1 MLLQQ
6 QPITAGRGK
15 VAVPTTLLE
24 AIPDAPP
31 HLLAQLYGPDAPI
44 GVYMLVDGSL
54 WRDVAGIFDLDTIG
68 LPAQCLFE
76 GKAAEESGET
86 SPWLVDMSIPGP
98 GNAGGLSFHRKF
110 FARHWPVG
118 TSLLIQTDA
127 SFAALRQ
134 HLRRF
139 TQLPVQDDGR
149 MRLFR
154 FWDPRVMHPFLTTI
168 ADDVARMRRMMM
180 TDDGQPLNYIIRDGE
195 TDICLLPDA
204 GKLADTPVTPMRLHF
219 ADFDPIASARALER
233 RNRMVDRICA
243 SFTHELEH
251 RPRKAIEAAVDHA
264 LRLFG
269 GYGFKTHAHLHFF
282 AVWTV
287 FFGPGFEAR
296 DPAGTL
302 QEICRSSAPE
312 AERFKAFRNRFDSFT
327 MRAA

>member
-1 MLLQQ
+1 MLLQ
-6 QPITAGRGK
+6 QPITAGSDK

-24 AIPDAPP
+24 AIPDASP
-31 HLLAQLYGPDAPI
+31 HLLARLYGSDTPA

-54 WRDVAGIFDLDTIG
+54 WRGVAGIFDLDAID

-86 SPWLVDMSIPGP
+86 APWLVDMSIPEP
-98 GNAGGLSFHRKF
+98 GKAISLPFHRKF
-110 FARHWPVG
+110 FARRWPVG

-127 SFAALRQ
+127 SFAAVRQ

-149 MRLFR
+149 IRFFR
-154 FWDPRVMHPFLTTI
+154 FWDPRVLRPFLTAI
-168 ADDVARMRRMMM
+168 ADDAPRMRRMMV
-180 TDDGQPLNYIIRDGE
+180 TDDGQSLSYVIRDGE
-195 TDICLLPDA
+195 ADICLSPDT
-204 GKLADTPVTPMRLHF
+204 GKLADTPVTPMRLYF
-219 ADFDPIASARALER
+219 VDFDPLARARALER
-233 RNRMVDRICA
+233 RKRMADRICA
-243 SFTHELEH
+243 SFARELEH

-264 LRLFG
+264 VRLFG
-269 GYGFKTHAHLHFF
+269 GYGFKAHAHLHFF

-287 FFGPGFEAR
+287 FYGPGFETR

-302 QEICRSSAPE
+302 QEICRSSGPE
-312 AERFKAFRNRFDSFT
+312 AERFKAFRDRFDSFT

>member
-6 QPITAGRGK
+6 QPITAGNGK
-15 VAVPTTLLE
+15 VAVPTALLE
-24 AIPDAPP
+24 AITDASP
-31 HLLAQLYGPDAPI
+31 HLLARLYDPDAPA

-54 WRDVAGIFDLDTIG
+54 WRDVAGIFDLDAID

-86 SPWLVDMSIPGP
+86 APWLVDMSIPEP
-98 GNAGGLSFHRKF
+98 GEAGSLSFYRKF

-127 SFAALRQ
+127 SFTAERQ

-149 MRLFR
+149 IRFFR
-154 FWDPRVMHPFLTTI
+154 FWDPRVLHPFLTII
-168 ADDVARMRRMMM
+168 ADDAPRMRRMMM
-180 TDDGQPLNYIIRDGE
+180 TDDGQPLNYIIHDGE
-195 TDICLLPDA
+195 ADICLSPDA
-204 GKLADTPVTPMRLHF
+204 EKLADTQVMPMRLYF
-219 ADFDPIASARALER
+219 ADFDPIARARALER
-233 RNRMVDRICA
+233 RKRMADRICA
-243 SFTHELEH
+243 SFARELEH

-264 LRLFG
+264 VRLFS

-287 FFGPGFEAR
+287 VYGPGFETR

-312 AERFKAFRNRFDSFT
+312 SERFKAFRDRFDSFT